1 MSDPRRPHGLAYPT
15 RPDRRLAFGVAWL
28 ATMLVVGWGGWQVW
42 RAESS
47 PPAPPSVLPVIPSA
61 SAPSSPS
68 RPSPPS
74 SPASPTPGVSA
85 LDRSAPVE
93 ISIASIGLRARVDQ
107 VGLAR
112 DGTLQEQPFS
122 QANDAAWYKLGPSP
136 GEAGPAVI
144 EGHVDTKSTVAVFY
158 YLSRLQAGDRIVITR
173 ADGRAVT
180 FSVDSL
186 ASYPKSNFPTQLV
199 YGPTDYPALRLVT
212 CGGTFDRRA
221 GSYLNN
227 IVVFAHA
234 IA

>member
-1 MSDPRRPHGLAYPT
+1 MSDPRHPHGLAYPT
-15 RPDRRLAFGVAWL
+15 RPDRRLAFGAAWL
-28 ATMLVVGWGGWQVW
+28 AMILVVGWGGWQVW

-47 PPAPPSVLPVIPSA
+47 PPAPPSVPQAGSPS
-61 SAPSSPS
+61 SGRSSPS
-68 RPSPPS
+68 AAPAAS
-74 SPASPTPGVSA
+74 STASSTPAVPA
-85 LDRSAPVE
+85 LDRSVPVQ

-136 GEAGPAVI
+136 GEVGPAVI

-158 YLSRLQAGDRIVITR
+158 YLSRLQPGDRIVITR
-173 ADGRAVT
+173 ADGRTVT

-186 ASYPKSNFPTQLV
+186 ASYPKANFPTELV
-199 YGPTDYPALRLVT
+199 YGATDYPALRLVT

-234 IA
+234 VG

>member
-15 RPDRRLAFGVAWL
+15 RPDRRLAFGAAWL

-47 PPAPPSVLPVIPSA
+47 PPAPPSVAPLMPSA
-61 SAPSSPS
+61 SAPNT
-68 RPSPPS
+68 PS
-74 SPASPTPGVSA
+74 SPASSTPTVPA

-112 DGTLQEQPFS
+112 NGTLEEQPFS
-122 QANDAAWYKLGPSP
+122 RANDAAWYRLGPSP
-136 GEAGPAVI
+136 GEVGPAVI
-144 EGHVDTKSTVAVFY
+144 EGHVDTKSNVAVFF
-158 YLSRLQAGDRIVITR
+158 YLSRLHAGDRIVITR
-173 ADGRAVT
+173 ADARTVT

-199 YGPTDYPALRLVT
+199 YGPTAYPALRLIT

-227 IVVFAHA
+227 IIVFAHA
-234 IA
+234 VD